1 MQIDQPRGPALT
13 SRVLDKLN
21 VLNVEDY
28 QRWLCQAH
36 SFNGDGRILAEL
48 DI

>member
-1 MQIDQPRGPALT
+1 MQIDQPQGPPLT

-28 QRWLCQAH
+28 QWWLCQAH
-36 SFNGDGRILAEL
+36 SFNRDDHMLAEP